1 MELGP
6 IYTMLL
12 RPEDSAGCPD
22 GYDDKMRF
30 MCVLFYHDDMF
41 PWRCHQ
47 RVHQN
52 VRPWF
57 RRPDVRNEDMP
68 GRPIGPAFFQVD
80 VLKECQE
87 VLGPSG
93 VTAVQLSPVAEHLVG
108 PQWWVRPAVA
118 ERIEGWG
125 EWAHYSRCAMVCLY
139 GFT

>member
-1 MELGP
+1 MV
-6 IYTMLL
+6 
-12 RPEDSAGCPD
+12 PEARCPERGHAGAAHRS
-22 GYDDKMRF
+22 G
-30 MCVLFYHDDMF
+30 
-41 PWRCHQ
+41 
-47 RVHQN
+47 
-52 VRPWF
+52 
-57 RRPDVRNEDMP
+57 
-68 GRPIGPAFFQVD
+68 IFQVD